1 MMSVSEEFKKEVA
14 DAFGPSIKLS
24 DEEYE
29 KIQWLSET
37 YEKSIEDLFLE
48 WESFNVAEVQEDLDL
63 NLNSLNQLQVYLQ
76 TKLSKNQTPSFKKIK
91 DNNFGSGA
99 GAGTIS
105 TKKLK
110 RTNDLSS
117 GGHIPSTPYLK
128 KRKFDDE
135 LGSNGVTPDFK
146 PPLTYEVTS
155 SPGVNTDYETANN
168 TFVGTTT
175 TSNSLLE
182 TLNPEVDEIQNDE
195 LAEEKPFRLANNFDA
210 SKFKFRTMQM
220 KLLESADVLDDQI
233 DRMINLYQDQNK
245 TADLQFG
252 NPCLSTQSEILCCG
266 RIVPDS
272 PLYDKEVLN
281 STSLYLETSRMSGIG
296 QRVPLNIDNLKSYS
310 FFPGQIV
317 VFKGKN
323 PSGKSFIVEENMTLP
338 QLGAPVTSA
347 EELKEFENLQ
357 ASSQGLKLLVTSG
370 PFSNLNKLNLDK
382 LEHLIEQINSKIL
395 PNVVILNGPFLD
407 LTNKVIESGD
417 FEFDKSKEQPKN
429 LDDVFKLIITPVL
442 KKIDPKIQV
451 ILYPNLKDTCVKHC
465 SYPQDAFDRK
475 KFGLPKNFR
484 IFPNPSSFQINEI
497 LIGNSNLDV
506 FKDLRDVFKEDTT
519 VLSNNNRFE
528 RIINHVFEQR
538 RYYPAFPGSI
548 GHQPKS
554 SDTELL
560 NGAEG
565 EHLDGLAVG
574 GSSLETPYLGLTEL
588 GDTLPDLLIL
598 PSELK
603 YFAKVVQGVVVINPG
618 FFIKP
623 SKDPHR
629 EDGSYAVVSIKP
641 PNLEDDEN
649 NVDSTDA
656 SNTLYYHNIYKRSRI
671 DIYSS

>member
-1 MMSVSEEFKKEVA
+1 MPISEEFKTEVGS
-14 DAFGPSIKLS
+14 AFGPSIKLS

-29 KIQWLSET
+29 KIQWLSDT

-48 WESFNVAEVQEDLDL
+48 WESFNVTEVQQDLDL
-63 NLNSLNQLQVYLQ
+63 NLDSLNQLQSYLQ

-91 DNNFGSGA
+91 DGITLGGSN
-99 GAGTIS
+99 
-105 TKKLK
+105 KKLK
-110 RTNDLSS
+110 RNNNELSS

-128 KRKFDDE
+128 RKKLDDE
-135 LGSNGVTPDFK
+135 LGSNGLNTTPDFK
-146 PPLTYEVTS
+146 TPMAYGVTS
-155 SPGVNTDYETANN
+155 SPGATDFETANN
-168 TFVGTTT
+168 TFAGNNNA
-175 TSNSLLE
+175 SNSLLE
-182 TLNPEVDEIQNDE
+182 TLNPEIDEIENDE
-195 LAEEKPFRLANNFDA
+195 LPEDRPFKLATNFD
-210 SKFKFRTMQM
+210 STKFKFRTMQM

-233 DRMINLYQDQNK
+233 DRMINLYQEQNK

-252 NPCLSTQSEILCCG
+252 NPCLSTQSDILCCG
-266 RIVPDS
+266 RIVPDN
-272 PLYDKEVLN
+272 PMYDKEILN
-281 STSLYLETSRMSGIG
+281 NTSLFLETSRMSGIG

-338 QLGAPVTSA
+338 QLGAPVTSSDELREF
-347 EELKEFENLQ
+347 EELQK
-357 ASSQGLKLLVTSG
+357 STQGLKLLIASG
-370 PFSNLNKLNLDK
+370 PFSNLNKLNFDK
-382 LEHLIEQINSKIL
+382 LELLINQINTKIL

-417 FEFDKSKEQPKN
+417 IEIEKSQEQPKN
-429 LDDVFKLIITPVL
+429 LDDVFKLLVTPVL

-475 KFGLPKNFR
+475 KLGLPKNFR
-484 IFPNPSSFQINEI
+484 VFPNPSSFQINEI
-497 LIGNSNLDV
+497 LIGNSNLDI
-506 FKDLRDVFKEDTT
+506 FKDLRDVFKEDTE
-519 VLSNNNRFE
+519 VLSNSNRFE
-528 RIINHVFEQR
+528 RIINHIFEQR

-548 GHQPKS
+548 AHQPKTS
-554 SDTELL
+554 NTELF

-565 EHLDGLAVG
+565 EHLDGLTVG

-588 GDTLPDLLIL
+588 GDSLPDILIL

-603 YFAKVVQGVVVINPG
+603 YFAKVVQGVVVVNPG
-618 FFIKP
+618 LFIKP
-623 SKDPHR
+623 SKDPNR
-629 EDGSYAVVSIKP
+629 EDGNYAVVHIKP

-649 NVDSTDA
+649 NVDSIDDT
-656 SNTLYYHNIYKRSRI
+656 NTLYYHNVYKRSRI